1 LPSKERSVRAKV
13 KLFLNNKR
21 LRFRIN
27 PMKILQNKKEIQ
39 SFLKVLSRRASGG
52 GQEVENRVRNILIDI
67 SKNGNRAVLKYTK
80 SFDSLTTKSLKISP
94 DEIERHAKKAKKD
107 VVKAL
112 KTSAK
117 RIKTFHEMQKE
128 ESWFVTD
135 PGYQRFSVDR
145 YGDLLGGSWGE
156 RSSPHALLGQVIRPL
171 ERVGVYVPG
180 GKASYPSTVL
190 MNVIPAQVA
199 GVKEIALCVP
209 TPRGEINP
217 YVMAAIKLLGLKE
230 VYRIGGAQAVGA
242 MAYGTETIKKVDKIV
257 GPGNIYVATAK
268 KIVFGEVD
276 IDMIAGPS
284 EILIIADVSAN
295 PTFIA
300 ADLLGQAE
308 HDELAS
314 PVLITTS
321 KKLADTV
328 SGELEKQISRLRRKE
343 IVRKSIDNYG
353 AIIITKNIKDAVEL
367 SNSIAPEHLEI
378 MTKKP
383 INILPLIKNAGAIF
397 LGDWTP
403 ETLGDYSA
411 GPNHTLPTGRTARFS
426 SPLGVYDFIKRSS
439 LLSFTKDGFIKLA
452 KIVRKIASV
461 EGLEAHE
468 RTISVREDF
477 KTDKISC

>member
-1 LPSKERSVRAKV
+1 
-13 KLFLNNKR
+13 
-21 LRFRIN
+21 
-27 PMKILQNKKEIQ
+27 MKILQNKKEIQ
-39 SFLKVLSRRASGG
+39 SFLKVLSGRASGG
-52 GQEVENRVRNILIDI
+52 GQEVENRIRNILIDI

-80 SFDSLTTKSLKISP
+80 AFDSLTTKSLKISP
-94 DEIERHAKKAKKD
+94 DEIERGSKMAKKE
-107 VVKAL
+107 VVRAL

-128 ESWFVTD
+128 ESWS
-135 PGYQRFSVDR
+135 FSE
-145 YGDLLGGSWGE
+145 GN
-156 RSSPHALLGQVIRPL
+156 ALLGQVIRPL

-257 GPGNIYVATAK
+257 GPGNIYVAMAK

-314 PVLITTS
+314 PVLMTTS

-328 SGELEKQISRLRRKE
+328 SGELEKQISRLKRKE
-343 IVRKSIDNYG
+343 IARKSIDNYG

-378 MTKKP
+378 MTQKH

-397 LGDWTP
+397 LGEWTP

-411 GPNHTLPTGRTARFS
+411 GPNHTLPTGGTARFS

-452 KIVRKIASV
+452 KTVRTIASV

-468 RTISVREDF
+468 KTIRVREGF
-477 KTDKISC
+477 KSGRIS